1 MAATG
6 KIITLS
12 GYIYKPKN
20 QELAKYPYKFVSP
33 TETETESV
41 LELIV
46 KSDDMAKCEK
56 LVWEE
61 VEIKGEQQKDH
72 SLKLISIAPVTNKKG
87 LSKKAS

>member
-6 KIITLS
+6 KIITLN
-12 GYIYKPKN
+12 GFIYKSKN
-20 QELAKYPYKFVSP
+20 QKEAKFPYKFVSP
-33 TETETESV
+33 EESV

-46 KSDDMAKCEK
+46 KTDDIAACEK

-61 VEIKGEQQKDH
+61 VEISGEQQKDQ
-72 SLKLISIAPVTNKKG
+72 SFKLLTIAPVTVKKG